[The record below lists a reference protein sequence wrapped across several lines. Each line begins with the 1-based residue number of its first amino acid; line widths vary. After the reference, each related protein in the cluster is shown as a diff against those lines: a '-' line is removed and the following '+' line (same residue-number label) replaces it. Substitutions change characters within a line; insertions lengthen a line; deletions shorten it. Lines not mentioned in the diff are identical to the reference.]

1 MSAWPHAEYMYK
13 NGLSLEEYID
23 ALALYPFK
31 SARLTV
37 SDEATGA
44 LYEIYSVAVDA
55 DGTEI
60 PVPASPD
67 GSVAYTLSGD
77 NNGHVIVTVK
87 KA

>member
-55 DGTEI
+55 GRHGN
-60 PVPASPD
+60 SR
-67 GSVAYTLSGD
+67 SGFSRRKRSLYAF
-77 NNGHVIVTVK
+77 GR
-87 KA
+87 